1 MFGRVTG
8 LLRRAG
14 SVWRVTRRTVERVPD
29 VFDAILILPQLGQQ
43 LELIQVHTARLEV
56 IEFHTANLEEMREE
70 IARLRGDTAALA
82 EMALPLQGAAL
93 RVGRVADR
101 WPARRRPLLP

>member
-8 LLRRAG
+8 LLRRVG

-29 VFDAILILPQLGQQ
+29 VVEAILVLPRLSQQ
-43 LELIQVHTARLEV
+43 LEV
-56 IEFHTANLEEMREE
+56 IEVHTANLEEMREE

-82 EMALPLQGAAL
+82 EMALPLQSAAI

-101 WPARRRPLLP
+101 WPARGRPLGRP